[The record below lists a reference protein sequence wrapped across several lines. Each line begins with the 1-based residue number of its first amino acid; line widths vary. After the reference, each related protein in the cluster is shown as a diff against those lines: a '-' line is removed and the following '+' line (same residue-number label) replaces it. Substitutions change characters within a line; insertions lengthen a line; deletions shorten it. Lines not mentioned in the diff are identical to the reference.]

1 MPKDP
6 PYRRHK
12 DLYRDSKVEV
22 EMIRRQLVQDGNYDY
37 LTVKEAREY
46 AATGKL
52 PGTQARHAT
61 GPVKT
66 GRSPWMWPLVA
77 LIALLV
83 LVLSGT
89 ITAIVVTGGA

>member
-12 DLYRDSKVEV
+12 DLYGDSKVEV
-22 EMIRRQLVQDGNYDY
+22 EMIRRQLVQDGHYDY

-66 GRSPWMWPLVA
+66 ERSPWMWPLVA
-77 LIALLV
+77 LIGLMVLVIAGTVTALLV
-83 LVLSGT
+83 N
-89 ITAIVVTGGA
+89 GGY